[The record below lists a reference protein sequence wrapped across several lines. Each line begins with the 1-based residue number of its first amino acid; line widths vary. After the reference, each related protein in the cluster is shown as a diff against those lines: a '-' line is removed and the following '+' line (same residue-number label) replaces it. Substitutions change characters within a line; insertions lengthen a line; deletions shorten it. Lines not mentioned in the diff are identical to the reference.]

1 MQSRKSGNF
10 FRKMDPRIRKY
21 AAKSIIKVFRPT
33 YHTGHP
39 VDWAI
44 HRDGDN
50 PRDPLSYAFEEL

>member
-1 MQSRKSGNF
+1 
-10 FRKMDPRIRKY
+10 MDPRIRKY

-44 HRDGDN
+44 HRDGNN
-50 PRDPLSYAFEEL
+50 PRDPLSYAFEEI